1 MDWKNFMASTLL
13 EIDNRVSQRER
24 ERERERA
31 EEKQFPPS
39 PIKFSENNR
48 FFVAQTK
55 GVLFSDCHLYTTEI
69 FAGKPDFS

>member
-1 MDWKNFMASTLL
+1 MMDWKNFMASTLL

-24 ERERERA
+24 A
-31 EEKQFPPS
+31 KEKQFPPS

-48 FFVAQTK
+48 FFVVQTK

>member
-1 MDWKNFMASTLL
+1 MMDWKNFMASTLL

-24 ERERERA
+24 ERA
-31 EEKQFPPS
+31 KEKQFPPS

-48 FFVAQTK
+48 FFVVQTK

-69 FAGKPDFS
+69 FAGKPDFSW

>member
-24 ERERERA
+24 ERERV

-39 PIKFSENNR
+39 PTKFSENNR
-48 FFVAQTK
+48 FFVVQTK

>member
-1 MDWKNFMASTLL
+1 MMDRKNFMASTLL
-13 EIDNRVSQRER
+13 EIDNRVSQ
-24 ERERERA
+24 RERERA

-48 FFVAQTK
+48 FFVVQTK

-69 FAGKPDFS
+69 FAGKPDFSW